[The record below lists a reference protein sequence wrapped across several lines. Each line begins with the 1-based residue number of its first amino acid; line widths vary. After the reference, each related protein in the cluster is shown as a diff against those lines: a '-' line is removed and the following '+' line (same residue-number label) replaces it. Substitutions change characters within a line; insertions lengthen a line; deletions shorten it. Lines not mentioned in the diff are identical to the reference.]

1 MFKQL
6 NRSSLTNNN
15 NNNNK
20 KCVKHITPEIRPDV
34 LCELSLHEFFRLTN
48 RVSNIQLSM
57 SCDFLKEKYNP
68 KHNDASSVLTKAVKD
83 ANMGNLSAGESCC
96 KCFSLC
102 IVSLFSLPFVDLE
115 TMLC

>member
-1 MFKQL
+1 M
-6 NRSSLTNNN
+6 
-15 NNNNK
+15 
-20 KCVKHITPEIRPDV
+20 KHITPEIRPDV

-57 SCDFLKEKYNP
+57 SCDFLKQKYNP

-102 IVSLFSLPFVDLE
+102 IVSFSPFPLSIWKRCFASDQSLSYQCKVVIKKNKIK
-115 TMLC
+115 